1 LNEDAYMTRLSLL
14 FAATLAFATP
24 ASADEISDTIQS
36 ALDAY
41 NEGDTTYALEE
52 LNFAIQQINALKKD
66 SLAGFLPEALDGW
79 TREIDDQ
86 MAAGMM
92 AFGGGVGASAEYR
105 NGTNDFTITYMADNP
120 MVASMAGMLA
130 NPALTGGKMIR
141 VGRQKFVSQDGQMMA
156 LIGNRVL
163 VQVDGDD
170 ADAITAHLE
179 TVDFKAMAGFGL

>member
-1 LNEDAYMTRLSLL
+1 MPRLPLL
-14 FAATLAFATP
+14 LATALAVATP
-24 ASADEISDTIQS
+24 VAADEITDTIQS

-41 NEGDTTYALEE
+41 KDGDTSYALEE
-52 LNFAIQQINALKKD
+52 LNFAIQQLNALKKD
-66 SLAGFLPEALDGW
+66 SLVGFLPEPLDGW
-79 TREIDDQ
+79 TREVDDQ

-92 AFGGGVGASAEYR
+92 AFGGGVGASADYVSDSG
-105 NGTNDFTITYMADNP
+105 NFTITYMADNP

-130 NPALTGGKMIR
+130 NPALTGGKMVR